1 MKKQQIKELTSF
13 LNDQQLSA
21 AILTNWHSIEYF
33 SDFASDPIERVSAL
47 LIFNDQNPVIFC
59 PALETNAVKE
69 TGWPFEVVGYQD
81 EENPWL
87 MIANII
93 KKNIS
98 NQSKIK
104 LALEKD
110 NLTLKRFN
118 ELASYLEIDETFDIT
133 EFINKLRLIKS
144 EDEIQKMFA
153 AGKTADFALEAGFN
167 ALYEGVSEL
176 EVLANLEFESK
187 KHGVP
192 AMSFE
197 TLVQF
202 GKHAAEPHGATGNT
216 ILHNGDMVLFDLGT
230 MSKGYASDVSRTV
243 AFNSISNQ
251 QKDVYNIVLE
261 AQLEAQSKAKVGMT
275 AGELDAIARKV
286 ISKYGYGE
294 YFTHRLGH
302 GLGAS
307 VHEFPSIMANSDLIL
322 QEGMVFSIE
331 PGIYIPNTMGVR
343 IEDSVVLTKD
353 GALPFTHTSKELR
366 IIK

>member
-1 MKKQQIKELTSF
+1 MKEQKINELTSF
-13 LNDQQLSA
+13 LNQNKLSA

-33 SDFASDPIERVSAL
+33 SDFSSDPIERVSAL
-47 LIFNDQNPVIFC
+47 LVFPDQHPVIFC

-81 EENPWL
+81 EEQPWQI
-87 MIANII
+87 IANII
-93 KKNIS
+93 KKNTTNPNNIA
-98 NQSKIK
+98 
-104 LALEKD
+104 LALEQD

-118 ELASYLEIDETFDIT
+118 DLKASLDIHSTFDIT
-133 EFINKLRLIKS
+133 EYINNLRLIKS

-153 AGKTADFALEAGFN
+153 AGKTADFALTAGFN
-167 ALYEGVSEL
+167 ALREGVSEL
-176 EVLANLEFESK
+176 EVLASLEFEAK

-202 GKHAAEPHGATGNT
+202 GKHAAEPHGATGKTTLNK
-216 ILHNGDMVLFDLGT
+216 GDMVLFDLGT
-230 MSKGYASDVSRTV
+230 MSDGYASDVSRTV
-243 AFNSISNQ
+243 AFNSVSQKQ
-251 QKDVYNIVLE
+251 QDVYNVVLE
-261 AQLEAQSKAKVGMT
+261 AQLEAQNKAKIGMT
-275 AGELDAIARKV
+275 AGELDAIARDI
-286 ISKYGYGE
+286 ISKHGYGE

-307 VHEFPSIMANSDLIL
+307 VHEYPSIMPNSDLIL

-331 PGIYIPNTMGVR
+331 PGIYIPDFMGVR

-353 GALPFTHTSKELR
+353 GAVPFTHLPKELK
-366 IIK
+366 II